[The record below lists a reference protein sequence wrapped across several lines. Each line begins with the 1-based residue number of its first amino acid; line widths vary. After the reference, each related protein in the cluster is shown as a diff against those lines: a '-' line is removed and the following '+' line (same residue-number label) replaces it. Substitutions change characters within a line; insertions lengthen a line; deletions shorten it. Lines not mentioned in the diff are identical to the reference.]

1 MTAQPV
7 EWVLVVRY
15 VLSTH
20 RATYGRLAGT
30 TYTKDYL
37 QLSRRPAFIKDLEAA
52 FPALSTTTH
61 LPLHYEW
68 PKGSASGTLV
78 KESADRPHLAW
89 GTANRAPPPW
99 KMADAPSV
107 STVET
112 IRGDP
117 SHETATAADREFHQL
132 IASGFGQPFLVAVKL
147 RGDEDTLH
155 LSVLIKGPEHQF
167 EWADIR
173 SSPHE
178 IQELAARTSPQ
189 SALAWRYF
197 ADEDGFEAVYFD
209 PSRKV
214 EPWGISGAESI
225 GAEERTEPAEAQG
238 EADRSDFDSDLFAEG
253 LAHSEDEV
261 SEFELQLA
269 SGNYEVPDSFG
280 TKKTRGSA
288 QRAFAAEVKKNYGWR
303 CALTGIQ
310 TRSFLIASHIVP
322 WSVDEKIRL
331 DPSNGIC
338 LSVLVD
344 RAFENGIL
352 VVEDDLTVTVNSEE
366 VQGDIELMKQL
377 GAYDGMKLHPPKA
390 HPPNVEFLRRRRSL

>member
-1 MTAQPV
+1 MTAQLV

-30 TYTKDYL
+30 TYTKDYI

-52 FPALSTTTH
+52 FPDCSTMTH
-61 LPLHYEW
+61 LPLRYEW
-68 PKGSASGTLV
+68 PNGSASGTLV

-99 KMADAPSV
+99 KMADDPNV
-107 STVET
+107 STAET

-117 SHETATAADREFHQL
+117 FHETAAAADQEFHQL

-147 RGDEDTLH
+147 RGDENTLH
-155 LSVLIKGPEHQF
+155 LSVLVEDPEHQF
-167 EWADIR
+167 EWADIQ
-173 SSPHE
+173 SAPPE

-189 SALAWRYF
+189 SALAWRYL
-197 ADEDGFEAVYFD
+197 ADEDGFEGLYFD

-214 EPWGISGAESI
+214 GPWSISGAGSI
-225 GAEERTEPAEAQG
+225 GPEERTEPAESQG
-238 EADRSDFDSDLFAEG
+238 KAERSDFDSDLFAEG

-261 SEFELQLA
+261 SEFERRLA

-352 VVEDDLTVTVNSEE
+352 VLEDDLTVTLNSEE
-366 VQGDIELMKQL
+366 VGGDVELMRQL
-377 GAYDGMKLHPPKA
+377 GIYDGMKLDLPKA
-390 HPPNVEFLRRRRSL
+390 HPPKVEYLRRRRSL